1 MRYSMLVYLTQ
12 MSRTLLEA
20 AEYLTASPK
29 EDPMR
34 EELLGNGR
42 QMLDQIRAELE
53 RHQRDL
59 KSGRPMECLKEVKE
73 NWGGDGEECT
83 AAIRQFVQCLPQEV
97 RYQVRAVF
105 FAELGEKWDS
115 METVYEFMRDDPRFD
130 PVVVLTPVYRQVRDE
145 KGGEKHD
152 VIYKDYLTPMGIPF
166 LEYNEYSLEEDCPDL
181 AFISQPYESCTLREF
196 WPEYIAQY
204 TRLVYLPYFLSE
216 SATNDSVMS
225 LAQLPVY
232 RYAWK
237 VVCATE
243 EQYKFYCK
251 HSVHGGVNA
260 LLTGM
265 PKLDKLVNLK
275 KDGIARPKGWD
286 CLEGKT
292 VFLWN
297 SWYDAGASSIRYFD
311 ELMEWFKTHED
322 CALIW
327 RPHPMTDTVTKLYYP
342 GQYQKLQK
350 NIQQVDSLPN
360 VIMDRETSYKA
371 AFCYSDAL
379 ISDPSSLIILYLLMD
394 KPTLALSRNGYSPS
408 PSQRNSTVSFV
419 EAKWRKSGRN
429 IAEIFNFC
437 EQIRAGADEYAKVR
451 KEIRQRDLAL
461 ADGHSAERICEAL
474 WTEMHREDL

>member
-34 EELLGNGR
+34 EELLENGR
-42 QMLDQIRAELE
+42 QMLEQIRAELE

-59 KSGRPMECLKEVKE
+59 KSSRPMDCLNEVRE
-73 NWGGDGEECT
+73 TWSGSGEDCT

-166 LEYNEYSLEEDCPDL
+166 LEYNKYSLEEDCPDL

-216 SATNDSVMS
+216 GATINDVMPF
-225 LAQLPVY
+225 AQLSVY

-251 HSVHGGVNA
+251 HSIHGGANA
-260 LLTGM
+260 LLTGI
-265 PKLDKLVNLK
+265 PKLDKLVSLK
-275 KDGIARPKGWD
+275 QDGIARPKGWG

-297 SWYDAGASSIRYFD
+297 SWYDASVSSLRYFD
-311 ELMEWFKTHED
+311 ELIEWFKTYED

-342 GQYQKLQK
+342 EQYQKLQK
-350 NIQQVDSLPN
+350 SIQQADSLPN
-360 VIMDRETSYKA
+360 VILDRETSYKA
-371 AFCYSDAL
+371 AFYYSDAL
-379 ISDPSSLIILYLLMD
+379 ISDSSSLVPLYLLMD
-394 KPTLALSRNGYSPS
+394 KPALIKYSSNPLLVVSRKEY
-408 PSQRNSTVSFV
+408 TVFIDRQ
-419 EAKWRKSGRN
+419 WRKSANDLAGVFSFFEQVRTGVDEK
-429 IAEIFNFC
+429 AEL
-437 EQIRAGADEYAKVR
+437 R
-451 KEIRQRDLAL
+451 KEIRQRDLVL
-461 ADGHSAERICEAL
+461 ADGHSAERVCEAL
-474 WTEMHREDL
+474 WAEMHREDL